1 MLATDFAWARRLLVY
16 TRERYGTVM
25 AWFRRQGLW
34 LQVLGTAATAA
45 VVVATLWLLGALGWA
60 VALVG
65 VEHRL
70 LKSPIGVGN

>member
-1 MLATDFAWARRLLVY
+1 
-16 TRERYGTVM
+16 M

-65 VEHRL
+65 VQHRL